1 MAGGA
6 SVQTLRAFL
15 RDERAAAARYRRAL
29 PLFADRVETDELS
42 ACLASHERRITTLE
56 GRIREMG
63 AAPEIEDEDED
74 EDGDGDGDEV
84 IGKLEESEDRALK
97 HYLDDVCKLDGD
109 TRRLIAREVL
119 PEQVRTYDS
128 LADLRLSHFE

>member
-1 MAGGA
+1 MASGG

-29 PLFADRVETDELS
+29 PRFTDQVETDELN
-42 ACLASHERRITTLE
+42 ACLASHERRIATLE
-56 GRIREMG
+56 SRIREMG
-63 AAPEIEDEDED
+63 AEIDDD
-74 EDGDGDGDEV
+74 DDDQDDDGDPGDA
-84 IGKLEESEDRALK
+84 IGGLEESEDRALK
-97 HYLDDVCKLDGD
+97 HYLDDVSKLDVD

-128 LADLRLSHFE
+128 VFDLRLSHLH